1 MPTKRLPMRQI
12 RDVLRLRHESRLSY
26 RQIGESLG
34 IGTSTVHDV
43 LRRAE
48 RAGLS
53 WPVPPDV
60 ADDALEEAVYPPPP
74 AIETDRRP
82 RPDWAYVHRELRR
95 KDVTLELLWDE
106 YRTQHP
112 EDGFGY
118 SWFCQHYRDWAGRL
132 KPTMRQT
139 HVAGDTLFV
148 DFAGRTMDVVT
159 PATGAVRTAAVFVAV
174 LGASN
179 YTYAEAVWSQA
190 LPDWI
195 AAHTRAFAFFEGCP
209 RLVVP
214 DNVKSAIIKAC
225 FFEPQVQR
233 SYAEMLRHYGAAP
246 LPARP
251 AKPRDK
257 AKVEVG
263 VQVVQRWILARLRN
277 RTFTSLEDLNAA
289 IRTLLEDLNTRR
301 MRHLGASR
309 RELFERIEKPALKP
323 LPTEPYVFAEWR
335 RARVGLDYHIKV
347 EEHVYSVPYALLREE
362 VEVRLTATTLEVF
375 HRSKRVA
382 VHVRG
387 QGRGQT
393 TLNEHMPS
401 SHRRYKGWTVER
413 IQRDA
418 LAVGPATAG
427 LIDAILTSR
436 PHPEQGFRSA
446 VGILRLAKSYGEERL
461 EAACE
466 RALAIGARSFTS
478 VQSILK
484 AKLDRAYIAAPS
496 EPAVLHHA
504 NIRGPRSYH

>member
-1 MPTKRLPMRQI
+1 MPTKRLPMRKI
-12 RDVLRLRHESRLSY
+12 RDVLRLRHECGLPY
-26 RQIGESLG
+26 RQIGDSLG
-34 IGTSTVHDV
+34 IGASTVYDV

-48 RAGLS
+48 RAELA
-53 WPVPPDV
+53 WPLPPDL
-60 ADDALEEAVYPPPP
+60 ADDVLEARLFPPPP
-74 AIETDRRP
+74 NIETECRP
-82 RPDWAYVHRELRR
+82 QPDWAYVHRELRR

-112 EDGFGY
+112 ENGFGY

-132 KPTMRQT
+132 TPTMRQT
-139 HVAGDTLFV
+139 HVAGDTMFV
-148 DFAGRTMDVVT
+148 DFAGRTVEIIA
-159 PATGAVRTAAVFVAV
+159 PATGEMRAAAIFVAV

-214 DNVKSAIIKAC
+214 DNVKSGIIKAC

-233 SYAEMLRHYGAAP
+233 TYAEMLRHYGAAA

-277 RTFTSLEDLNAA
+277 RTFPTLEDLNAA
-289 IRTLLEDLNTRR
+289 IRILLDALNTRL

-309 RELFERIEKPALKP
+309 RELFERIEKAALRELPA
-323 LPTEPYVFAEWR
+323 EPYIFAEWR

-347 EEHVYSVPYALLREE
+347 EEHFYSVPYTLLREE
-362 VEVRLTATTLEVF
+362 VEARIAANTVEVY

-387 QGRGQT
+387 RGRGPT
-393 TLNEHMPS
+393 TLAEHMPS
-401 SHRRYKGWTVER
+401 SHRRYKDWTLER
-413 IQRDA
+413 IQHDA
-418 LAVGPATAG
+418 AALGPATAG
-427 LIDAILTSR
+427 LIAAILASR

-466 RALAIGARSFTS
+466 RALSIGARSYSS
-478 VQSILK
+478 VHSILK
-484 AKLDRAYIAAPS
+484 SKLERAFLTPAA
-496 EPAVLHHA
+496 EPVILDHA
-504 NIRGPRSYH
+504 NVRGSRYYH